1 MSQIAIKPVHSHR
14 EKELFLTFPWRIYK
28 TDPLWVPPLLSER
41 RKLIDPKRGKFF
53 QDGYAELFIAWRNG
67 KPVGTI
73 SCAEDMAAT
82 RTHGFGECIIGFF
95 ECLEDYEI
103 ATALF
108 THAEDWSRQ
117 HKLQRIVGTF
127 NLDREESR
135 GILIEGRTRPP
146 AVYCGHNPP
155 YYPAYF
161 ERFGFNK
168 YGEDGLAYEI
178 NVEMDTPEVQ
188 HLLRLADKIKTRKP
202 IHIRSANLKDYEGEI
217 DRILDLQN
225 RGLAHMPEHIP
236 YTRASIEAMVLP
248 MLDVVDPDLVLF
260 AEIDGQA
267 VGWFPGVP
275 NLNEVFI
282 HLNGLRHPWD
292 TLRLLR
298 YAKYKPE
305 SISIKSIMVP
315 PEYWDTG
322 VGVLLFAEMAR
333 RLAAKGYKWAD
344 LSLTGEDNTDT
355 FPLAHRMGA
364 RIYKRYR
371 FYMKEVVSRHKL
383 S

>member
-1 MSQIAIKPVHSHR
+1 VNQIEIKPVRTRR
-14 EKELFLTFPWRIYK
+14 EKELFLTFPWRIYRS
-28 TDPLWVPPLLSER
+28 DPLWVPPLLSER

-53 QDGYAELFIAWRNG
+53 QDGYADLFMAWQNG
-67 KPVGTI
+67 RPAGTL
-73 SCAEDMAAT
+73 SCAEDLAGT
-82 RTHGFGECIIGFF
+82 RTHGFGECTLGFF
-95 ECLEDYEI
+95 ECLEDYAI
-103 ATALF
+103 AAALF
-108 THAEDWSRQ
+108 THAEDWARQ
-117 HKLQRIVGTF
+117 HKLQRLVGTF

-135 GILIEGRTRPP
+135 GILTEGRTRPP

-155 YYPAYF
+155 YYPAFF
-161 ERFGFNK
+161 ERFGFDK

-178 NVEMDTPEVQ
+178 NVELDTPEVQ
-188 HLLRLADKIKTRKP
+188 HMLRLADRIKARKN
-202 IHIRSANLKDYEGEI
+202 ITIRSANLKDYEGEI
-217 DRILDLQN
+217 DRILNLQN

-236 YTRASIEAMVLP
+236 YTRASIEAIVLP
-248 MLDVVDPDLVLF
+248 MLQVVDPDLVLF

-292 TLRLLR
+292 YLRLVR
-298 YAKYKPE
+298 YARYKPE
-305 SISIKSIMVP
+305 SISIKSIVVP

-364 RIYKRYR
+364 KIYKRYR
-371 FYMKEVVSRHKL
+371 FYMKEVGS
-383 S
+383 